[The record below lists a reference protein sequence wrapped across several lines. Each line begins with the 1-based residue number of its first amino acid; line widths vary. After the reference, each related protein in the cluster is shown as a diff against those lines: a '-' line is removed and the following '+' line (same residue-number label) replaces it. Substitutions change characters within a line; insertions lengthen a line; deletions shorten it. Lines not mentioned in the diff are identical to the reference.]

1 MSSIGQTR
9 EHALLAFTLGIKN
22 IIVCVNKMDNYYV
35 NYASVVYDH
44 VKKEVLQFLKKVGFK
59 TETIPVIPI
68 SGWVG
73 DNLVKKSSNIPYY
86 HGPTLIEALD
96 NIEPP
101 KRATDKPLRI
111 PLSDVYKI
119 GGIGTIPVGKI

>member
-1 MSSIGQTR
+1 MISGTSQADCVILIVAACDGEFQAGMSSIGQTR

-73 DNLVKKSSNIPYY
+73 DNLV
-86 HGPTLIEALD
+86 
-96 NIEPP
+96 
-101 KRATDKPLRI
+101 
-111 PLSDVYKI
+111 
-119 GGIGTIPVGKI
+119 